1 MRLLY
6 AEDEMGL
13 SMAVTEVLKM
23 EGFEVT
29 AVMDGLQADEI
40 LQKEH
45 FDMVILDIMMPG
57 MQGTEVAENM
67 RRRADYTP
75 VLLLTA
81 KAETEDRIDGLNKGA
96 DDYLAKPFAMG
107 ELVARVNAMIRR
119 NREYQKTILNVSNV
133 TLNLESNELSAI
145 SGSLILSAREAKL
158 LAMFLEKEVVSYSI
172 DDIVTKVFQGDVGT
186 DEITLYVAYLN
197 NKLTQIHGKI
207 RLIEEDGK
215 IHLKKEES
223 V

>member
-1 MRLLY
+1 M
-6 AEDEMGL
+6 
-13 SMAVTEVLKM
+13 
-23 EGFEVT
+23 
-29 AVMDGLQADEI
+29 
-40 LQKEH
+40 
-45 FDMVILDIMMPG
+45 
-57 MQGTEVAENM
+57 
-67 RRRADYTP
+67 
-75 VLLLTA
+75 
-81 KAETEDRIDGLNKGA
+81 
-96 DDYLAKPFAMG
+96 
-107 ELVARVNAMIRR
+107 
-119 NREYQKTILNVSNV
+119 
-133 TLNLESNELSAI
+133 NLESNELSAI

-172 DDIVTKVFQGDVGT
+172 DDIVTQVFQGDVGT